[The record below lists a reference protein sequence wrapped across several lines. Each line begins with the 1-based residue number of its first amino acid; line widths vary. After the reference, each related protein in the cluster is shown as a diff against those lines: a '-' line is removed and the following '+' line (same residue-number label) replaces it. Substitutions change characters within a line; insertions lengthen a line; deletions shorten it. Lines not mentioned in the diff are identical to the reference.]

1 MYRSRKYIISMQ
13 LSSRLRTSTPQNTM
27 LLLRVVSI
35 VIAAVACTSAKVPLA
50 VHVIFPYPSDDPFLH
65 PSWSDGPQLFTAA
78 SLAAEHINS
87 DPSLLRD
94 YELRLVEGDGG
105 CDITTKAAEAVVSA
119 IADTNRVVAV
129 IGPGCSESTLL
140 ATPITSRQEVAL
152 INVHTAGSPV
162 LANSTLYPFGISI
175 LGTTIGFLN
184 ATIALMEKVNWN
196 RVAVF
201 YEETRPY
208 FATTYQFL
216 LQRFK
221 EMEKN
226 NFELALQTVV
236 SDTHIPLE
244 TIRSEEIRIVYVL
257 TGPDL
262 ASKIMCLADHMG
274 LVSPNI
280 QWLFFGRDFSEFRRH
295 VSFNYGSTNYTC
307 MEERMRKAL
316 MMNLFMNFKLIPF
329 EQDFDRMTIAGI
341 TYNEFKDMYNE
352 RLMKSGYEMNIWGP
366 IAYDAVWSLALCLNN
381 TVNKINLTDYGPGQ
395 WKSSKLI
402 RECFNTLNFTGV
414 SGDILFDPQT
424 GFIDRTVDIYQT
436 LNGSAVYYGAYYTDR
451 MLTKLKSLQ
460 VIPDSYQNKILQ
472 FWDIAAVFLFLAVSF
487 CLLIITSHV
496 LTIAYGSYHS
506 IKASSPKITHFIFVG
521 CYMLTVGTVL
531 YTASFGV
538 GSMQAH
544 GWICQLSFGFF
555 YPIGFT
561 LIFASVLV
569 RTWRLYRIFIHYL
582 DPGIFI
588 NDKFLITV
596 ICCMVGVNI
605 LIGIVWSAIDPF
617 VGAYICVRITEDS
630 DGLLVNE
637 VIVTCNTKNNFLWA
651 PLVFGY
657 MFVEVIPVFVLALL
671 TRSIRSKDFSTKRV
685 RVYVYLISMGFLFF
699 MPVYYIITTG
709 IDYGNTELL
718 VIVNY
723 ISLFLL
729 VLYFLAS
736 SLFVLFIPP
745 LIPLFKDKLP
755 GFKGKYEMLKRAKR
769 LISFP
774 GVITLTK
781 SETVTSS
788 TQ

>member
-1 MYRSRKYIISMQ
+1 M
-13 LSSRLRTSTPQNTM
+13 
-27 LLLRVVSI
+27 
-35 VIAAVACTSAKVPLA
+35 
-50 VHVIFPYPSDDPFLH
+50 
-65 PSWSDGPQLFTAA
+65 
-78 SLAAEHINS
+78 
-87 DPSLLRD
+87 
-94 YELRLVEGDGG
+94 
-105 CDITTKAAEAVVSA
+105 
-119 IADTNRVVAV
+119 
-129 IGPGCSESTLL
+129 
-140 ATPITSRQEVAL
+140 
-152 INVHTAGSPV
+152 
-162 LANSTLYPFGISI
+162 
-175 LGTTIGFLN
+175 
-184 ATIALMEKVNWN
+184 
-196 RVAVF
+196 F

-221 EMEKN
+221 EIENN
-226 NFELALQTVV
+226 NFELALHRAV

-257 TGPDL
+257 TGPEM

-295 VSFNYGSTNYTC
+295 FSEFRRHVSFNYGSTNYTC

-316 MMNLFMNFKLIPF
+316 LMNLFMNFKLIPF
-329 EQDFDRMTIAGI
+329 ERDFDRMTIAGI

-381 TVNKINLTDYGPGQ
+381 TVDKINLTDYGPGQ

-402 RECFNTLNFTGV
+402 RECFNTLHFTGV

-436 LNGSAVYYGAYYTDR
+436 FALYYGAYYTDR

-472 FWDIAAVFLFLAVSF
+472 FWDISAVFLFLAVSF

-531 YTASFGV
+531 YSLSIGTGV
-538 GSMQAH
+538 GSFNNLQVD
-544 GWICQLSFGFF
+544 GWICQISFGYFF
-555 YPIGFT
+555 PIGFT

-588 NDKFLITV
+588 NEKFLITV
-596 ICCMVGVNI
+596 ICCMVGVDV
-605 LIGIVWSAIDPF
+605 LIGVVWSAIDPLVGEF
-617 VGAYICVRITEDS
+617 VTVEFTEDS
-630 DGLLVNE
+630 DGLLVKE
-637 VIVTCNTKNNFLWA
+637 VFVSCTSDYYYFWLA
-651 PLVFGY
+651 LVFGY
-657 MFVEVIPVFVLALL
+657 RFVEVIPVFVLALL

-685 RVYVYLISMGFLFF
+685 RVYVYLISMGFLIIV
-699 MPVYYIITTG
+699 PVYFISG
-709 IDYGNTELL
+709 GGNRNSELL
-718 VIVNY
+718 LIVNY
-723 ISLFLL
+723 VSLCLLL
-729 VLYFLAS
+729 VYFLAF

-745 LIPLFKDKLP
+745 LVPLFKDKLP

-769 LISFP
+769 RISFP

-788 TQ
+788 TTEN